1 MTDKLFQQ
9 IFGLAGLRLDH
20 VENVQPFNRSTGRQS
35 GNENKQDIY
44 HEGREVHVGFVR
56 GIEAQRW

>member
-20 VENVQPFNRSTGRQS
+20 VENVQPFNRSTDGRAATRT
-35 GNENKQDIY
+35 NKISTKKGAK
-44 HEGREVHVGFVR
+44 EHVGFVR